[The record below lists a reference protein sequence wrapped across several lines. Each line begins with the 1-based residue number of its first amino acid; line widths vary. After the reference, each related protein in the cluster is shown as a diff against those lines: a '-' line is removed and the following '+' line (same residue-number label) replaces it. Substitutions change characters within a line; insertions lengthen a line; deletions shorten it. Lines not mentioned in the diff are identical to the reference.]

1 MFRLYGT
8 PGNLVEL
15 ATWYKFSHRLQF
27 VKEKKNI
34 SLHSVMLQTVQA
46 ELFNGLTRMNIL
58 TGAANFDMVMSLLKI
73 ALKAKK
79 KNWSLVRIAAVVVR
93 GPSCLGYNI

>member
-1 MFRLYGT
+1 
-8 PGNLVEL
+8 
-15 ATWYKFSHRLQF
+15 
-27 VKEKKNI
+27 
-34 SLHSVMLQTVQA
+34 MLQTVQA

-58 TGAANFDMVMSLLKI
+58 TGTANFDMVMSLLKI

-79 KNWSLVRIAAVVVR
+79 KWSLVRIAAVVVR